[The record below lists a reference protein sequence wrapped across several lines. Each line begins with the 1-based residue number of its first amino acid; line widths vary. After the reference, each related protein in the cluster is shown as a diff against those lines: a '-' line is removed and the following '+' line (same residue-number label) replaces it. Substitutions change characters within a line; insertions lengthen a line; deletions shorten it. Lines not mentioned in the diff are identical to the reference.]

1 MDADEGTKLLTNPA
15 PGALQL
21 KVFCDAAAACRHSS
35 ALMVLIKR
43 SLAIVPS
50 LDNHSLHLISIC
62 WHDAPGP
69 GRLR

>member
-35 ALMVLIKR
+35 ALSTR
-43 SLAIVPS
+43 SIELQNGDAIDVPS
-50 LDNHSLHLISIC
+50 LDNFGWPLSS
-62 WHDAPGP
+62 PFVS
-69 GRLR
+69 